1 MSLRRLLFLLAAVVA
16 AAFWRP
22 AALHAQTDIIRG
34 RITGPDSLPIER
46 ARITVTSLSG
56 NVSRTAQTDKNGRFT
71 VTFPGDEGD
80 YFVNIAALGFAT
92 RRFEVK
98 RTGDQEILVADARLQ
113 RVATQLDAVKV
124 QADRQKASRNDNMTD
139 VSGSE
144 RAINQSGV
152 SANQMGDLAALA
164 ASLPGV
170 QLIPGADGA
179 SSGFSVLGLD
189 AAQNATT
196 LNGMNF
202 GGSSLPRDA
211 NVSTSLV
218 TAPYDVSRGNFS
230 GGLLNVRTGRASNFI
245 MRSSSLNVDA
255 PQLQWTDPAARSL
268 GQRYT
273 NVSLGGA
280 LAGPLVRDKAFYTLS
295 YQLGRRQNDLQ
306 SLLNTDALG
315 LQTIGVAKDSLSRL
329 VSTLGRWGLPTTTG
343 AIPNN
348 RLNDQALV
356 FTSIDFTPPTSTTG
370 QAYNLS
376 MNASWNRQTPSG
388 ASMTELPSH
397 SGERGNWNLGVFGRH
412 SSYFGF
418 GILTETSLGVSR
430 SQSTASPYLDLPNA
444 SVRVNSILGDG
455 SSSVQ
460 TLAFGGNAAMNT
472 GFTST
477 GLQAMNALSWF
488 SENNKH
494 RLKFTSELRRD
505 QFEQDFSTNQ
515 LGTFSFNSLADLDA
529 GRPATFSRTLT
540 PRKRSQSVY
549 IGGLSLGDSYRPND
563 DVQIQYGLRVDGNR
577 FADAPAYNA
586 AVEQKFGE
594 RNDRVPNSYYLSPRI
609 GFSWTYG
616 TASQVGAF
624 EGAVRGPRAV
634 VRGGIG
640 IFQSSANAQLVG
652 TALDA
657 TGLPSGIQQLV
668 CVGDAAPTP
677 DWAAYLANLGSVPT
691 ACVNG
696 AASTPLASGAPNVIL
711 FDKKYQLPRALR
723 SNVQWSGAILDNR
736 FRTSLDVTYSL
747 NLNQTSTYDLNFNPT
762 AQFTMSSEGGRPVY
776 ARASSIVPLSGA
788 ISANEARTSADYFHV
803 TQMRS
808 DLRSETKQVSL
819 NLSPMAFNST
829 WTWSLGYVYQNSREQ
844 VRGFSSAA
852 GDPRDEFWSR
862 SAFDSRHQMQYRLTY
877 NAFDFIRLGWFGSF
891 RSGNPYTPIVGG
903 DINGDGYQN
912 DRAFVFDPANAADP
926 LVAEGMRSLLANGS
940 SSARDCLAKQLGQV
954 AGRSSCEGPWYSTAN
969 LSFSFNPLKVRLP
982 QRANLSFQISNPLGA
997 ADLLLHGTDKLHGWG
1012 QAPTPQ
1018 SQLLYVRGFDPATQR
1033 YKYEVN
1039 QRFGATSVAQTAS
1052 RLPVTLTAMMR
1063 VDVGP
1068 TFERQILTQ
1077 MLDRGRTANGQKMP
1091 ELALKMYGSVGVV
1104 NPMAQILRQA
1114 DTLELTGPQA
1124 DSIAVLN
1131 RQFTIKVDS
1140 LWSPVAKYLAASP
1153 DRYDQGEAY
1162 DRYRQARQSSVDA
1175 LITVA
1180 PSIKS
1185 LLTDAQLRKLPTFVT
1200 PYLDSRYLAS
1210 IRSGTAGG
1218 GLGSMMMGPGM
1229 ALPAM
1234 MGGGGGGGGGMTI
1247 IRTGGT
1253 P

>member
-1 MSLRRLLFLLAAVVA
+1 MSLRRLLFLIAAVA
-16 AAFWRP
+16 AAAFGRP

-80 YFVNIAALGFAT
+80 YFVNVSALGYAT

-113 RVATQLDAVKV
+113 RVATQLDAMKI
-124 QADRQKASRNDNMTD
+124 QADRQKAARNDNMQD

-144 RAINQSGV
+144 RSVNQSAV
-152 SANQMGDLAALA
+152 SATQLGDLSALA

-179 SSGFSVLGLD
+179 NNGFSVLGLD

-202 GGSSLPRDA
+202 GGANLPRDA
-211 NVSTSLV
+211 NVQTSLV
-218 TAPYDVSRGNFS
+218 TSPYDVSRGNFS
-230 GGLLNVRTGRASNFI
+230 GGLLSVRTGRASNFI
-245 MRSSSLNVDA
+245 VRSTSLNFDA

-268 GQRYT
+268 GQQYT

-280 LAGPLVRDKAFYTLS
+280 LTGPLVRDKAFYSFS
-295 YQLGRRQNDLQ
+295 YQVGRRQNDFQ

-315 LQTIGVAKDSLSRL
+315 LQAIGVAKDSVGRL
-329 VSTLGRWGLPTTTG
+329 LSTLGRWGVPTTTG
-343 AIPNN
+343 AVPNN
-348 RLNDQALV
+348 RLSDQALM
-356 FTSIDFTPPTSTTG
+356 FTSVDFIPPTSTTG
-370 QAYNLS
+370 QAFNVS

-397 SGERGNWNLGVFGRH
+397 SGERGNYNLGVFGKH

-430 SQSTASPYLDLPNA
+430 SRSTASPYLELPNA
-444 SVRVNSILGDG
+444 SVRINSVLADG
-455 SSSVQ
+455 GTSVQ
-460 TLAFGGNAAMNT
+460 NLAFGGNAAMNT

-477 GLQAMNALSWF
+477 GLQATNQLSWF

-505 QFEQDFSTNQ
+505 QFAQDFTVNQ
-515 LGTFSFNSLADLDA
+515 LGTFTFNSLADLDA
-529 GRPATFSRTLT
+529 GHPASFTRTLT

-549 IGGLSLGDSYRPND
+549 VGGLSLGDSYRPNG

-577 FADAPAYNA
+577 FSDAPAYNA
-586 AVEQKFGE
+586 AVEQKFGV

-616 TASQVGAF
+616 TAGQVGAF
-624 EGAVRGPRAV
+624 DGAVRGPRAV
-634 VRGGIG
+634 VRGGVG
-640 IFQSSANAQLVG
+640 IFQSTANAQLIG
-652 TALDA
+652 TSLDQ
-657 TGLPSGIQQLV
+657 TGLPSGIQQLM
-668 CVGDAAPTP
+668 CVGDAAPIP
-677 DWAAYLANLGSVPT
+677 DWAAYLSNLGSVPT
-691 ACVNG
+691 TCANG
-696 AASTPLASGAPNVIL
+696 AASMPLASGAPNVIL
-711 FDKKYQLPRALR
+711 FDKAYQLPRALR
-723 SNVQWSGAILDNR
+723 SNLQWSGTILDNR
-736 FRTSLDVTYSL
+736 FRTSLDLTYSL
-747 NLNQTSTYDLNFNPT
+747 NLNQTSTYDLNFNPA
-762 AQFTMSSEGGRPVY
+762 AQFTLANEGGRPVY
-776 ARASSIVPLSGA
+776 ARPTSIVPLTGA
-788 ISANEARTSADYFHV
+788 ISANEARKSTDYFHV

-808 DLRSETKQVSL
+808 DMRSETKQMSL
-819 NLSPMAFNST
+819 NLSPMAYNST
-829 WTWSLGYVYQNSREQ
+829 WTWNLAYVYQNSREQ
-844 VRGFSSAA
+844 VRGFSSTS
-852 GDPRDEFWSR
+852 GDPLETLWSR
-862 SAFDSRHQMQYRLTY
+862 SGFDSRHQMQYRLTY

-891 RSGNPYTPIVGG
+891 RSGNPFTPVVGG
-903 DINGDGYQN
+903 DVNGDGYSN
-912 DRAFVFDPANAADP
+912 DRAFVFDPAAAADP
-926 LVAEGMRSLLANGS
+926 AVAAGMRALLENGS
-940 SSARDCLAKQLGQV
+940 GSARDCLAKQLGQV
-954 AGRSSCEGPWYSTAN
+954 AARNSCQGPWYSTAN

-997 ADLLLHGTDKLHGWG
+997 ADLLLHGENKLHGWG
-1012 QAPTPQ
+1012 QMPTPQ
-1018 SQLLYVRGFDPATQR
+1018 NQLLYVRGFDAATQR

-1039 QRFGATSVAQTAS
+1039 QRFGATGVTQTAS

-1068 TFERQILTQ
+1068 TFERQVLTQ
-1077 MLDRGRTANGQKMP
+1077 MLDRGRASGGQKTP
-1091 ELALKMYGSVGVV
+1091 EMMLKSYGSNGVM

-1131 RQFTIKVDS
+1131 RQFTLKLDS
-1140 LWSPVAKYLAASP
+1140 LWSPVAKYFSELP
-1153 DRYDQGEAY
+1153 ERYDQGEAY

-1175 LITVA
+1175 LINVA
-1180 PSIKS
+1180 PAVKG
-1185 LLTDAQLRKLPTFVT
+1185 LLTDAQMRKLPTFVS
-1200 PYLDSRYLAS
+1200 PYLDARYLAS
-1210 IRSGTAGG
+1210 IRSSTAGG
-1218 GLGSMMMGPGM
+1218 GLGQMMMGPGM
-1229 ALPAM
+1229 AIPAGAG
-1234 MGGGGGGGGGMTI
+1234 MGGAVTV
-1247 IRTGGT
+1247 IRMGGT